1 MPLLRVLE
9 ISAKY
14 ISMTNA
20 TEHLQQQLRNQLNQ
34 SSYVLPPLKRWGDGA
49 PFWGVL
55 IRLSRAEAESFRTQ
69 PPYHYLIPREAPVL
83 GLAIGGSY
91 AKESERLAFDIDYQG
106 YGGIVQFNDYTHEDT
121 FLRIVFGESQYP
133 ILVPIDH
140 LKDFWAELMVGC
152 CRHFLMVAHESH
164 CYGWWESDLLLG

>member
-1 MPLLRVLE
+1 MRKIKSKSKLMN
-9 ISAKY
+9 S
-14 ISMTNA
+14 A
-20 TEHLQQQLRNQLNQ
+20 TEQLQQQLRNQLNQ
-34 SSYVLPPLKRWGDGA
+34 GSYVLPPLKRWGGA

-55 IRLSRAEAESFRTQ
+55 IRLSRTEAESFRTQ
-69 PPYHYLIPREAPVL
+69 PPHHALISGEAPVL

-91 AKESERLAFDIDYQG
+91 AKESERLAFDIDCQG

-133 ILVPIDH
+133 ILVPIDQ
-140 LKDFWAELMVGC
+140 LKDFWAELTLGC

-164 CYGWWESDLLLG
+164 CYGCWESDLLLS